1 VTPLRLEN
9 AKLKE
14 AIMQWEELVR
24 NKDEEIEDV
33 ENEVVEF
40 VEQQGIRKHLK
51 TLLGL
56 SWPIV
61 LVGLIQNIVWLSS
74 TFFVSHI
81 GDEYLAAAALG
92 NMICN
97 SSGLS
102 FGIGLG
108 MALDTLCA
116 QAFGAKKYKLVGLHF
131 QRSIIL
137 LTLVCIPIITLW
149 LFTEKIL
156 LVGGVE
162 PEVARLSQLWVYCM
176 IPGLWPVLINEG
188 FKRYLLAQQI
198 VLPLNLSV
206 FVVSPL
212 HLVYTYLL
220 LHYSGLGYVGAAIA
234 TSITNWLWLVVSII
248 AYLGYLR
255 YKRKN
260 RRIPIE
266 AELRLLDIQTPEQP
280 RGIYDSTED
289 PLDTWPQLSTA
300 IFRGWVEFLKLGVP
314 ASFSLAM
321 EWGSWEINAL
331 IVAQLSEST
340 VELASHSV
348 LANTAGLWYTPP
360 NAIAS
365 AVITCMGNSL
375 GAKRAESAKLYCK
388 LGYVL
393 VLCYAIINGL
403 AGVLYRNLWGKLW
416 SDDME
421 VATTIADCMWVMW
434 AYGIVDVTKCVG
446 NAVIRGCG
454 HPTFNLIIFVTCTL
468 FVGYPLSYLFGF
480 VLNYRLNGIWTG
492 MTFAWVVVS
501 IIDAIIVMRTDWKKE
516 VADAIE
522 RNKTS
527 EQSTKDSETVE
538 SVSLTPVIENYLE

>member
-1 VTPLRLEN
+1 L
-9 AKLKE
+9 
-14 AIMQWEELVR
+14 
-24 NKDEEIEDV
+24 DY
-33 ENEVVEF
+33 
-40 VEQQGIRKHLK
+40 
-51 TLLGL
+51 LGL
-56 SWPIV
+56 
-61 LVGLIQNIVWLSS
+61 LFFGLIQNIVWLSS

-102 FGIGLG
+102 FGIGLS
-108 MALDTLCA
+108 MALDTLCT

-137 LTLVCIPIITLW
+137 LTLICIPIITLW

-156 LVGGVE
+156 LAGGVKAE
-162 PEVARLSQLWVYCM
+162 IARLSQIWVYCN
-176 IPGLWPVLINEG
+176 IPGLWAVLINEG

-206 FVVSPL
+206 FIVSPL
-212 HLVYTYLL
+212 HIIYTYLI
-220 LHYSGLGYVGAAIA
+220 LHYTDLGYIGAAIA
-234 TSITNWLWLVVSII
+234 TSISNWLFLIVGVI

-260 RRIPIE
+260 RPIPME
-266 AELRLLDIQTPEQP
+266 DGLRLLNIQNPEQP
-280 RGIYDSTED
+280 RGIYDITDD
-289 PLDTWPQLSTA
+289 PLDCWPQLSTA
-300 IFRGWVEFLKLGVP
+300 IFRGWVEFLKLGLP
-314 ASFSLAM
+314 ASISLAL

-331 IVAQLSEST
+331 IVAQLPEPT
-340 VELASHSV
+340 IELASHSV
-348 LANTAGLWYTPP
+348 LANTAGLWYSPP

-393 VLCYAIINGL
+393 VMCYALINGL
-403 AGVLYRNLWGKLW
+403 AGVLYRNMWGKLW
-416 SDDME
+416 SDDTD
-421 VATTIADCMWVMW
+421 VSTTIADCMWVMW

-446 NAVIRGCG
+446 NAIVRGCG
-454 HPTFNLIIFVTCTL
+454 HPTINVIVFTMSVL
-468 FVGYPLSYLFGF
+468 FVGYPLSYFFAF

-492 MTFAWVVVS
+492 MTLGWTATS
-501 IIDAIIVMRTDWKKE
+501 IIYAVIVLRIDWKRE

-522 RNKTS
+522 RNKKS
-527 EQSTKDSETVE
+527 EQSAKGYYETVD
-538 SVSLTPVIENYLE
+538 SVSLTPVLDNYLE